1 MTTPT
6 EPPAEPAA
14 ASQGDPGDSLPSAV
28 PGDTQ
33 PAQGGTGKR
42 TRTTE
47 AVPGSNHGS
56 AEIERGLVAVALE
69 DGSTRRAERLLAE
82 QGKRISESTLRRWR
96 DDLYATRYLEI
107 KRDTLSRL
115 NAYKAEQHD
124 ALATKANEL
133 NHKILDR
140 LEAEYQHLPVR
151 DLPGAARNVST
162 VSGIHTDKS
171 AVLRGQGLEPATA
184 MRSPKDIL
192 NSLRAQA
199 PHLFENGRLTVEW
212 RRSEPKP
219 DAIEGTAE
227 EQR

>member
-6 EPPAEPAA
+6 EPPAEPTA
-14 ASQGDPGDSLPSAV
+14 ASQGDPGDLLPSAV

-107 KRDTLSRL
+107 NRDILPRL

-133 NHKILDR
+133 NHRILDR
-140 LEAEYQHLPVR
+140 LEAEYKDLPVR

-162 VSGIHTDKS
+162 VSGIHSDKS
-171 AVLRGQGLEPATA
+171 VNIRAQDNGNAVTA
-184 MRSPKDIL
+184 GRNIKDIL
-192 NSLRAQA
+192 NALKEKKISVEVV
-199 PHLFENGRLTVEW
+199 FENQE
-212 RRSEPKP
+212 P

-227 EQR
+227 EQE